1 MPVFDAF
8 QEYVTPE
15 IKVTITGR
23 SMDTDF
29 MVIMAWMNSQLQVL
43 NVGVKKPFKTTD
55 SSCMVSGS

>member
-8 QEYVTPE
+8 QGYVTPE

-23 SMDTDF
+23 SMNTDLT
-29 MVIMAWMNSQLQVL
+29 VIIWWMTSQLQVL
-43 NVGVKKPFKTTD
+43 NVVVKKPFITTE

>member
-8 QEYVTPE
+8 QGHVTPE

-23 SMDTDF
+23 SMNTDL
-29 MVIMAWMNSQLQVL
+29 MVIPGMMTSQLQVL
-43 NVGVKKPFKTTD
+43 NAVVKKPFKTTE